1 MGRPFQKT
9 RWLFAVALILTLH
22 KGVGGPAAWAVPVAE
37 ATNFHHDMWTSD
49 NGLGAVVDIQQAA
62 DGYLWLTTST
72 GVFRFDGVRFQ
83 SVEEATDG
91 AVHNSEIHA
100 VFLSSSGGVWLKTR
114 AAGLLFWKAGHL
126 TTFTDRRCTPV
137 LQMEGIAEDRDGSL
151 WLQASGGLF
160 HMHGS
165 VCEQI
170 GAEHGYPGGFPAALL
185 VDREGTVWV
194 RTLEGALLF
203 MPPGE
208 PVFKRMEY
216 DAGTTSAAFVLATAT
231 HNTYLH
237 EAPDGSIWLSDDHG
251 LRRVVNPNRTPVPFV
266 LRKQRKENVQFG
278 DITFTADGSVWA
290 VSDKG
295 LRRFDNVDQ
304 WPTPQAT
311 ANAPGASF
319 TTRQGL
325 SSDAVWK
332 VLIDREGSIWVGTNS
347 GLDRLRRTAL
357 SRVALP
363 PAEEHNFSILAGD
376 QGSVWTG
383 NLGMP
388 LTHVA
393 ADGGISSFPKTQG
406 TICLR
411 LDRNGTIWSTAGGGD
426 STLWHSSGSGFLPMH
441 YPEEELGP
449 VISLAVDRNNDLWIH
464 TATGGEY
471 HLTQGSWSRQ
481 NDALGKKPG
490 ILGTMTGDQAGNV
503 WFGFSNY
510 VVEWDGSRYHRFSFP
525 NGARGVS
532 ETTMFARDDRL
543 WLGGS
548 GGVELLRNGHFYLLG
563 WKDQELPGRVSGV
576 METETGDLWMNGFSG
591 ITHVS
596 AAELA
601 RWLRDPSYLVSGERL
616 DALDGLP
623 GLSAERIPEPSVAE
637 SRDGRMWFATTR
649 GIAWLDPATLHKSRN
664 RLPPPVVICTIISNG
679 KTYPGSEDLTLPAHS
694 ERLEINYTAL
704 SLAIPDRVL
713 FRYKLDGVD
722 SEWQNAGTRR
732 QAFYTRLPPG
742 HYRFHVIA
750 CNNDGVWNEV
760 GASLG
765 VSIKPAF
772 YQTWWFTALILLACL
787 ALLWWA
793 IRLRISSIAR
803 QLQGRLAER
812 VAERERIA
820 RELHDTLLQSLFGL
834 TLRFHTAA
842 NRLAP
847 DDPAR
852 EALDEAL
859 KQSDRVMQEGRERV
873 LNLRGRR
880 VDSTSLADALAET
893 GNQLR
898 AIHPANFQVSVEGG
912 PRPLDEIVQEEIL
925 LIGRE
930 ALTNAFSHSG
940 ARKIVVE
947 IAYQPGALHVRV
959 RDDGSGIDEEVLKAG
974 YRSGHWGLPGM
985 RERADK
991 MRGELRVRSSSEG
1004 GTLIDLQVPANIV
1017 YRAQGPRGLWPWK
1030 LFRRKGT
1037 QKGDF
1042 AAD

>member
-1 MGRPFQKT
+1 MGRLFQKT
-9 RWLFAVALILTLH
+9 RWLFAAALLLTPYISMR
-22 KGVGGPAAWAVPVAE
+22 GPSAWAAPVVE
-37 ATNFHHDMWTSD
+37 ATNFHHDRWTSD

-83 SVEEATDG
+83 SVEEATNG

-100 VFLSSSGGVWLKTR
+100 VFLSSAGGVWLKTR

-126 TTFTDRRCTPV
+126 TTFTDRRCTPA

-160 HMHGS
+160 HMRGS
-165 VCEQI
+165 VCQQI
-170 GAEHGYPGGFPAALL
+170 GAEQGYPGGFPAAIL

-203 MPPGE
+203 MPPGQST
-208 PVFKRMEY
+208 FKRVEY
-216 DAGTTSAAFVLATAT
+216 DAGATSAAFVLATAT

-251 LRRVVNPNRTPVPFV
+251 LRRVINADRTPVPSV
-266 LRKQRKENVQFG
+266 AGKERIENVQFG
-278 DITFTADGSVWA
+278 DFTFTADGSIWA

-295 LRRFDNVDQ
+295 LRRFDHVDQ

-311 ANAPGASF
+311 MSAPGMSL
-319 TTRQGL
+319 TTKQGL

-332 VLIDREGSIWVGTNS
+332 VLIDREGSVWVGTNS

-357 SRVALP
+357 STVALP
-363 PAEEHNFSILAGD
+363 PAQEHDFTILAGD
-376 QGSVWTG
+376 EGSIWTG
-383 NLGMP
+383 NLSLP

-393 ADGGISSFPKTQG
+393 ADGHLTSFPKTRG
-406 TICLR
+406 TVCLR
-411 LDRNGTIWSTAGGGD
+411 LDRNGTIWSAVGGD
-426 STLWHSSGSGFLPMH
+426 STLWHSSPTGFAPMH
-441 YPEEELGP
+441 YPEDEVGP
-449 VISLAVDRNNDLWIH
+449 VISLAVDRNNDLWIS
-464 TATGGEY
+464 TATGGAY
-471 HLTQGSWSRQ
+471 RFTQGSWRNQ
-481 NDALGKKPG
+481 NEPLGKKPG
-490 ILGTMTGDQAGNV
+490 ILGAMTGDEAGNV

-510 VVEWDGSRYHRFSFP
+510 VVQWDGSSYHRFSFP
-525 NGARGVS
+525 NGTRGVS
-532 ETTMFARDDRL
+532 ESTMSVRGDHV

-548 GGVELLRNGHFYLLG
+548 GGVELFSKGQFYLVG
-563 WKDQELPGRVSGV
+563 WKNQDLPGRISGV
-576 METETGDLWMNGFSG
+576 METETGDLWMNGSSG

-596 AAELA
+596 AAELG
-601 RWLRDPSYLVSGERL
+601 RWLRDPSYLVSGERF

-623 GLSAERIPEPSVAE
+623 GLSAERIPEPSLAE

-664 RLPPPVVICTIISNG
+664 RLPPPVLISSIISNG
-679 KTYPGSEDLTLPAHS
+679 KTYSGSDDLTLPAHS
-694 ERLEINYTAL
+694 ESLEINYTAL

-722 SEWQNAGTRR
+722 SDWQNAGTRR

-750 CNNDGVWNEV
+750 CNNDGVWNEA

-765 VSIKPAF
+765 LSIKPAF
-772 YQTWWFTALILLACL
+772 YQTWWFTALVLLAAV
-787 ALLWWA
+787 ALLSWA
-793 IRLRISSIAR
+793 IRLRIRSIAR
-803 QLQGRLAER
+803 QFQGRLAER

-842 NRLAP
+842 NRLPA

-880 VDSTSLADALAET
+880 SHSINLADTLAET

-898 AIHPANFQVSVEGG
+898 AIHPANFQVTVEGR

-940 ARKIVVE
+940 AQNIVAE
-947 IAYQPGALHVRV
+947 ISYQPGALHVRV
-959 RDDGSGIDEEVLKAG
+959 RDDGRGINEGVMKAG
-974 YRSGHWGLPGM
+974 YRTGHWGLPGM
-985 RERADK
+985 RERANK

-1017 YRAQGPRGLWPWK
+1017 YRPESRKGPWPWS
-1030 LFRRKGT
+1030 LFRRKRP
-1037 QKGDF
+1037 QKSDF

>member
-1 MGRPFQKT
+1 MGRLFRKT
-9 RWLFAVALILTLH
+9 TWFFAAVLLLTLNDVAR
-22 KGVGGPAAWAVPVAE
+22 GAAAWPSGPEV
-37 ATNFHHDMWTSD
+37 TDFHHDMWTSE
-49 NGLGAVVDIQQAA
+49 NGLGAVFDIQQAA

-72 GVFRFDGVRFQ
+72 GVFRFDGVHFQ
-83 SVEEATDG
+83 SVEEATNR

-100 VFLSSSGGVWLKTR
+100 VFLPSSGGVWLTTR
-114 AAGLLFWKAGHL
+114 AAGLLFWKAGQL

-160 HMHGS
+160 HMHGA

-170 GAEHGYPGGFPAALL
+170 GAEHGYPGGFPAAIL
-185 VDREGTVWV
+185 VDRQGTVWV

-203 MPPGE
+203 MPPGQSM
-208 PVFKRMEY
+208 FKRMKY
-216 DAGTTSAAFVLATAT
+216 DAGATSAAFVLATAT

-251 LRRVVNPNRTPVPFV
+251 LRRVTNPDRTPVPSAPG
-266 LRKQRKENVQFG
+266 KQRKEKVQFG
-278 DITFTADGSVWA
+278 DFTFTADGSIWA
-290 VSDKG
+290 VSDRG
-295 LRRFDNVDQ
+295 LRRFDHVI
-304 WPTPQAT
+304 PSPMHEGTVS
-311 ANAPGASF
+311 APGASF
-319 TTRQGL
+319 TSKQGL

-332 VLIDREGSIWVGTNS
+332 VLIDRESSIWVGTNS

-357 SRVALP
+357 STVALP
-363 PAEEHNFSILAGD
+363 PAQEHDLGILAGN

-383 NLGMP
+383 NLGLP

-393 ADGGISSFPKTQG
+393 ADGRITSFPKIQG

-411 LDRNGTIWSTAGGGD
+411 LDRNGTIWSAGGGD
-426 STLWHSSGSGFLPMH
+426 STLWHSSDSGFLPMH

-449 VISLAVDRNNDLWIH
+449 VISLAVDRNNDLWVH
-464 TATGGEY
+464 TATGGDY

-481 NDALGKKPG
+481 NGALGKKPG
-490 ILGTMTGDQAGNV
+490 ILGTMTGDAEGNV
-503 WFGFSNY
+503 WFGFSNF
-510 VVEWDGSRYHRFSFP
+510 VVQWDGSSYHKFSFP
-525 NGARGVS
+525 NGTRGVS
-532 ETTMFARDDRL
+532 ETTMFVRGDHV

-548 GGVELLRNGHFYLLG
+548 GGVELLSKGHFYLLG
-563 WKDQELPGRVSGV
+563 WKNQELPGRVSGV
-576 METETGDLWMNGFSG
+576 VETQTGDLWMNGFSG

-596 AAELA
+596 AAELTQ
-601 RWLRDPSYLVSGERL
+601 WLRDPHYLVSGERL

-637 SRDGRMWFATTR
+637 SPDGRMWFATTR

-664 RLPPPVVICTIISNG
+664 RLPPPVLISSITSNG
-679 KTYPGSEDLTLPAHS
+679 KTYPGSNDLTLPAHT
-694 ERLEINYTAL
+694 ERLEIDYTAL
-704 SLAIPDRVL
+704 SLAIPERVL

-722 SEWQNAGTRR
+722 SEWQDAGTRR

-742 HYRFHVIA
+742 HYQFHVIA
-750 CNNDGVWNEV
+750 CNNDGVWNET

-772 YQTWWFTALILLACL
+772 YQTWWFTALMVLAAG
-787 ALLWWA
+787 ALLLWA
-793 IRLRISSIAR
+793 IRLRIHNIAR

-842 NRLAP
+842 SRLPA

-852 EALDEAL
+852 VELDEAL

-880 VDSTSLADALAET
+880 VDSTSLADAMAET

-898 AIHPANFQVSVEGG
+898 AIHPANFQVSVQGR
-912 PRPLDEIVQEEIL
+912 PRPLDEVVQEEIL

-930 ALTNAFSHSG
+930 ALANAFSHSG
-940 ARKIVVE
+940 AQTIVAE
-947 IAYQPGALHVRV
+947 ISYQPGALRLRV
-959 RDDGSGIDEEVLKAG
+959 RDDGRGIEEEVLKAG

-985 RERADK
+985 RERAGK
-991 MRGELRVRSSSEG
+991 MRGELRVHSSSEG
-1004 GTLIDLQVPANIV
+1004 GTLIDLQVPGNIV
-1017 YRAQGPRGLWPWK
+1017 YRPESPMGTWPWS
-1030 LFRRKGT
+1030 LFRRKGP
-1037 QKGDF
+1037 QKDDF

>member
-1 MGRPFQKT
+1 MGRLFQKT
-9 RWLFAVALILTLH
+9 RWWFAAALLLTAYTA
-22 KGVGGPAAWAVPVAE
+22 VRGPAAWAAPVAE

-83 SVEEATDG
+83 SVEEATNG

-160 HMHGS
+160 HMRGS
-165 VCEQI
+165 VCQQI
-170 GAEHGYPGGFPAALL
+170 GAEHGYPGGFPAAIL

-194 RTLEGALLF
+194 KTLEGALLF
-203 MPPGE
+203 MSPGQSM
-208 PVFKRMEY
+208 FKRMAY
-216 DAGTTSAAFVLATAT
+216 DAGATSAAFVLATAT

-251 LRRVVNPNRTPVPFV
+251 LRRVVNPDRTPAPSVPD
-266 LRKQRKENVQFG
+266 KERKENVQFG
-278 DITFTADGSVWA
+278 DFTFAADGSIWA

-295 LRRFDNVDQ
+295 LRRFDHVDQ

-311 ANAPGASF
+311 PSAPGMSL
-319 TTRQGL
+319 TTKQGL

-332 VLIDREGSIWVGTNS
+332 VLIDREGSVWVGTNS

-357 SRVALP
+357 STAALP
-363 PAEEHNFSILAGD
+363 PAQEHDFSILAGD
-376 QGSVWTG
+376 DGSIWTG
-383 NLGMP
+383 NLSLP
-388 LTHVA
+388 LTRVA
-393 ADGGISSFPKTQG
+393 TDGRITTFPETRG
-406 TICLR
+406 TVCLR
-411 LDRNGTIWSTAGGGD
+411 LDRNGTIWSAVGGD
-426 STLWHSSGSGFLPMH
+426 STLWRSAGAGFAPMH
-441 YPEEELGP
+441 YPEDEVGP
-449 VISLAVDRNNDLWIH
+449 VISLAIDRNNDLWIS
-464 TATGGEY
+464 TASGGAY
-471 HLTQGSWSRQ
+471 HFTHGSWSNQ
-481 NDALGKKPG
+481 NEALGKKPG
-490 ILGTMTGDQAGNV
+490 ILGTMTGDEAGNV

-510 VVEWDGSRYHRFSFP
+510 VVQWDGNNYRRFSFP
-525 NGARGVS
+525 NGTRGVS
-532 ETTMFARDDRL
+532 ESTMFVRGDRV

-548 GGVELLRNGHFYLLG
+548 GGVELFTKGHFHLMG
-563 WKDQELPGRVSGV
+563 WKNQNLPGRISGV
-576 METETGDLWMNGFSG
+576 LETEAGDLWMNGSSG

-596 AAELA
+596 AAELT

-623 GLSAERIPEPSVAE
+623 GLSAERIPEPSLAE
-637 SRDGRMWFATTR
+637 SRDGRLWFATTR
-649 GIAWLDPATLHKSRN
+649 GIAWLDPATLHQIRN
-664 RLPPPVVICTIISNG
+664 RLPPPVLISSILSNG
-679 KTYPGSEDLTLPAHS
+679 KTYSGSGNLKLPAHS
-694 ERLEINYTAL
+694 ESLQIDYTAL

-722 SEWQNAGTRR
+722 SDWQNAGTRR

-750 CNNDGVWNEV
+750 CNNDGVWNDV

-765 VSIKPAF
+765 VSIEPAF
-772 YQTWWFTALILLACL
+772 YQTWWFTALVLLAAI
-787 ALLWWA
+787 ALLSWI
-793 IRLRISSIAR
+793 IRLRISSIAH
-803 QLQGRLAER
+803 QFQARLAER

-842 NRLAP
+842 SRLPAG
-847 DDPAR
+847 DPAR

-880 VDSTSLADALAET
+880 SDSINLADALAET

-898 AIHPANFQVSVEGG
+898 AIHPANFHVAVEGR

-940 ARKIVVE
+940 AQNIVAE
-947 IAYQPGALHVRV
+947 ISYQPGALHVRV
-959 RDDGSGIDEEVLKAG
+959 RDNGRGIHEGVLKAG

-985 RERADK
+985 RERANK
-991 MRGELRVRSSSEG
+991 MRGELRVRSSSEA
-1004 GTLIDLQVPANIV
+1004 GTLIDLHVPANIV
-1017 YRAQGPRGLWPWK
+1017 YRPESPKDPWPWS
-1030 LFRRKGT
+1030 LFRRKGG

>member
-1 MGRPFQKT
+1 MVILLQKT
-9 RWLFAVALILTLH
+9 KWLFAAALLLMLYD
-22 KGVGGPAAWAVPVAE
+22 GPREPAAWASGPEV
-37 ATNFHHDMWTSD
+37 TNFHHDMWTSE
-49 NGLGAVVDIQQAA
+49 NGLGAVFDIQQAA

-72 GVFRFDGVRFQ
+72 GVFRFDGVHFQ

-114 AAGLLFWKAGHL
+114 AAGLLFWKAGRL

-137 LQMEGIAEDRDGSL
+137 LQMGGIAEDRDGSL

-170 GAEHGYPGGFPAALL
+170 GAEHGYSGAFPAAIL
-185 VDREGTVWV
+185 VDRGGTVWV
-194 RTLEGALLF
+194 RTLEGAMLF
-203 MPPGE
+203 LPPGQSM
-208 PVFKRMEY
+208 FKRLEY
-216 DAGTTSAAFVLATAT
+216 DAGATSGAFVLASAT
-231 HNTYLH
+231 HNTFLH
-237 EAPDGSIWLSDDHG
+237 QAPDGSIWLSDDQG
-251 LRRVVNPNRTPVPFV
+251 LRRVTNQGGAPVSSAPGNE
-266 LRKQRKENVQFG
+266 RKEPVRFG
-278 DITFTADGSVWA
+278 DFTFTADGSIWT
-290 VSDKG
+290 VSDRG
-295 LRRFDNVDQ
+295 LRRFDHVDQ
-304 WPTPQAT
+304 WPTPQA
-311 ANAPGASF
+311 NASDPGESF
-319 TTRQGL
+319 TTRQAL

-332 VLIDREGSIWVGTNS
+332 VLIDREGSIWAGTNS
-347 GLDRLRRTAL
+347 GLDRLYRTAL
-357 SRVALP
+357 STLALP
-363 PAEEHNFSILAGD
+363 PAQEHDFSVLAGD
-376 QGSVWTG
+376 QGSIWTG
-383 NLGMP
+383 NLGLP

-393 ADGGISSFPKTQG
+393 ADGRITSFPKTRA
-406 TICLR
+406 IVCLR
-411 LDRNGTIWSTAGGGD
+411 LDRNGTIWSTGGGD
-426 STLWHSSGSGFLPMH
+426 STLWHSSGSRFLPMH
-441 YPEEELGP
+441 YPEEEVGP
-449 VISLAVDRNNDLWIH
+449 VISLAVDRNNDLWIS
-464 TATGGEY
+464 TATGGAY
-471 HLTQGSWSRQ
+471 HFTQGVWSRQ
-481 NDALGKKPG
+481 NEALGKKPG
-490 ILGTMTGDQAGNV
+490 ILGTMTGDQAGNI
-503 WFGFSNY
+503 WFGFSNS
-510 VVEWDGSRYHRFSFP
+510 VVQWDGSDYHRFSFP

-532 ETTMFARDDRL
+532 ETTMSVRGDRV
-543 WLGGS
+543 WLGGA
-548 GGVELLRNGHFYLLG
+548 GGVELFSKGHFYLMG
-563 WKDQELPGRVSGV
+563 WKNQDLPGRVSGV
-576 METETGDLWMNGFSG
+576 LETETGDLWMNGFSG

-616 DALDGLP
+616 DAPDGLP

-664 RLPPPVVICTIISNG
+664 RLPPPVLISSIISNG
-679 KTYPGSEDLTLPAHS
+679 KAYSGSHDLTLPAHT
-694 ERLEINYTAL
+694 ENLEIDYTAL
-704 SLAIPDRVL
+704 SLAIPERVL

-722 SEWQNAGTRR
+722 SAWQDVGTRR

-750 CNNDGVWNEV
+750 CNNDGMWNEV

-765 VSIKPAF
+765 VLIKPAF
-772 YQTWWFTALILLACL
+772 YQTWWFTALLLLVAV

-793 IRLRISSIAR
+793 IRLRIGSIAH

-842 NRLAP
+842 STLP
-847 DDPAR
+847 VDDPAR

-880 VDSTSLADALAET
+880 NDSTNLADALAET

-898 AIHPANFQVSVEGG
+898 AIHPANFQIAVEGR

-940 ARKIVVE
+940 ARNIVAEVS
-947 IAYQPGALHVRV
+947 YQPGALHVRV
-959 RDDGSGIDEEVLKAG
+959 RDDGGGIDEGVLKTG

-1017 YRAQGPRGLWPWK
+1017 YRPEPKGQWPWS
-1030 LFRRKGT
+1030 LFRRGGP